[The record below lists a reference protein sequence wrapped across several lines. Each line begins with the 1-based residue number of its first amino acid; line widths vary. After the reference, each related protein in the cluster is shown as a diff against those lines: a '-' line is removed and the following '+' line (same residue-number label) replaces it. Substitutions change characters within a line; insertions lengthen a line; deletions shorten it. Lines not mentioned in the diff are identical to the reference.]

1 MVTLRTTVS
10 DPFLYVEANANPLTV
25 IPGKMVKGMGGA
37 MDLVAN
43 PEETKILVVQTHCD
57 KHGNPKIKAKCDLPL
72 TGARCVHTIVT
83 ELACF
88 DVDHEK
94 GLTLRDYNPDSSIE
108 EIKKKTGCEFEV
120 ADGCGP
126 WKI

>member
-1 MVTLRTTVS
+1 MLTHS
-10 DPFLYVEANANPLTV
+10 LTV

-57 KHGNPKIKAKCDLPL
+57 KHGNPKIKSKCDLPL